1 MLRAWTIALVLAA
14 APLAGAGELRQWV
27 DAEGV
32 THLTSGPSR
41 KARARAAKLDV
52 TPRAS
57 GQKTKVRETTEYDK
71 QIVISADKYKLPHEL
86 IRAVIVAESNFEPAA
101 KSPVGAQGLMQL
113 MPATAAE
120 LFVQDPWDPMQN
132 IEGGTRYLR
141 ILANQFG
148 GDIVKTV
155 AAYNAGPEAVKKHGG
170 VPPYDE
176 TQGYVRKVI
185 RLYRIYKGLGA

>member
-1 MLRAWTIALVLAA
+1 MLRAWIVALVIAA
-14 APLAGAGELRQWV
+14 SPVVRAGELRQWV

-41 KARARAAKLDV
+41 KARAKASKLDV

-57 GQKTKVRETTEYDK
+57 GQKTKVRETTEYDR

-86 IRAVIVAESNFEPAA
+86 IRAVIVAESNFEAKA

-120 LFVQDPWDPMQN
+120 LFVEDPWDPIQN

-141 ILANQFG
+141 ILANQFN

-155 AAYNAGPEAVKKHGG
+155 AAYNAGPEAVKKHHG